1 MGSLLGTV
9 LSRVVFVSTTWP
21 RTMASD
27 SNTTPTTSSGGGEYS
42 MAFVTVPNMEVGKKI
57 AGGLGKNKNTI
68 YIKSHA
74 FS

>member
-1 MGSLLGTV
+1 
-9 LSRVVFVSTTWP
+9 
-21 RTMASD
+21 MASD
-27 SNTTPTTSSGGGEYS
+27 SNTTPASSGGGEYS

-57 AGGLGKNKNTI
+57 AGGLGKENTI